1 MTTETTHTTIGPIP
15 SIAALYTKEPMAAA
29 PEFIRLPPPGNREPH
44 TGLTRSFLN
53 LLILPCG
60 YNGNK
65 PPVRSF
71 VLRKKG
77 AKTGVRL
84 IDAADLFRFIREHQQ
99 TNGKDAA

>member
-1 MTTETTHTTIGPIP
+1 MKIRMPL
-15 SIAALYTKEPMAAA
+15 AALEGTIEPITSIVAAHVTT
-29 PEFIRLPPPGNREPH
+29 PEFIRLPTPGSREPY

-53 LLILPCG
+53 LLILPCD
-60 YNGNK
+60 YNNHK

-84 IDAADLFRFIREHQQ
+84 IDAADLFRYIREHPES
-99 TNGKDAA
+99 NGKDAA

>member
-1 MTTETTHTTIGPIP
+1 MKTETPFTHQRTVEPISSVATAHVTT
-15 SIAALYTKEPMAAA
+15 
-29 PEFIRLPPPGNREPH
+29 PEFIRLPPPGSREPY

-53 LLILPCG
+53 LLILLCG

-84 IDAADLFRFIREHQQ
+84 VDAADLFRYIREHPES
-99 TNGKDAA
+99 NGRDAA